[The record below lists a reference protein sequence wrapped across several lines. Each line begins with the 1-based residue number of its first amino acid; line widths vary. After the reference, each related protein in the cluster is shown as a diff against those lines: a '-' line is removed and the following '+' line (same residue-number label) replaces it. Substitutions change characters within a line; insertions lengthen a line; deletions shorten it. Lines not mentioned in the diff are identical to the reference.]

1 MKAISPLLRACAL
14 SLALAP
20 AHAASAAQTKTFY
33 FYGGGTADATPQ
45 EILDQAHLFAEL
57 PIDGIAIR
65 VQGRNAAGRELSV
78 DYAMRTGEPWQF
90 DFFAEQIPIVREIV
104 TKPGLRQS
112 LMDSFRILDTRMR
125 WDDDAGWALF
135 AHNFAVHA
143 EVAKAC
149 GLKGMLIDCEDY
161 HKIRQFFLADGDGG
175 YGETAARARRRGREL
190 FEGAFRAF
198 PEMTLLSVWLLSLDP
213 DYAETGDPVALAK
226 AKGDLW
232 PAFFNGILDAL
243 PGEATL
249 VDGCE
254 HGYCYEASRNDFYRS
269 AAAVRDTVVPLV
281 APENRRKYRN
291 QVRASHGVW
300 PDMYWY
306 ARSSPGDRWSFDDPP
321 EDRLSHWERN
331 LFQAADAADEC
342 LWVFCSRS
350 RLVDWK
356 ISHPRYGRALMAKK
370 TLEERLPGAFGV
382 VAAVRDPVAWAR
394 RRMAEMAAKGTLVD
408 LTATGEAVSRQ
419 AWGHYVWELGNV
431 RPGEYYAVCAEG
443 RGGGAADVLWT
454 RLGKPDEKTAAVPWL
469 NHRRQTLETAA
480 DGMRRAMDVVR
491 IPDAGASRLQVLL
504 PGLSTNALPKVK
516 FKPSRLAIHR
526 LTFAD

>member
-1 MKAISPLLRACAL
+1 MKTTALVIPCRNEYARLRPEAFFDAIAQNP
-14 SLALAP
+14 SLTFIFVDDGSTDRTDETLAFLER
-20 AHAASAAQTKTFY
+20 ASAAIKALYLPRHQGKAEAVRTGVNWALAHTS
-33 FYGGGTADATPQ
+33 ADFIGFWDADLATP
-45 EILDQAHLFAEL
+45 LS
-57 PIDGIAIR
+57 
-65 VQGRNAAGRELSV
+65 ELS
-78 DYAMRTGEPWQF
+78 A
-90 DFFAEQIPIVREIV
+90 
-104 TKPGLRQS
+104 
-112 LMDSFRILDTRMR
+112 
-125 WDDDAGWALF
+125 
-135 AHNFAVHA
+135 
-143 EVAKAC
+143 
-149 GLKGMLIDCEDY
+149 
-161 HKIRQFFLADGDGG
+161 FLAALATDASCWAAIGSRWPHLGARIGRSGG
-175 YGETAARARRRGREL
+175 RGLAGAVMHTLIRTLARLPVYDTQCGAKLFRRDLAARVFVRPFISRWLFDVEL
-190 FEGAFRAF
+190 LKRI
-198 PEMTLLSVWLLSLDP
+198 P
-213 DYAETGDPVALAK
+213 
-226 AKGDLW
+226 
-232 PAFFNGILDAL
+232 

-469 NHRRQTLETAA
+469 GHRRQTLETAA

-491 IPDAGASRLQVLL
+491 IPDTGASRLQVLL